1 MASRLIKD
9 PALVEALVALSDC
22 LQRERTAIRIL
33 MELLVNHLPDL
44 ETGRVV
50 LTDDAITYRR
60 VEYPWTTTRDKI
72 YAIPDLDNFLGDRLG
87 EGR

>member
-1 MASRLIKD
+1 MFS

-33 MELLVNHLPDL
+33 MELLVTHLPDL

-50 LTDDAITYRR
+50 PVGDANIHLAG
-60 VEYPWTTTRDKI
+60 V
-72 YAIPDLDNFLGDRLG
+72 DLQPILAQAAEADTPGATLAFKLAPG
-87 EGR
+87 